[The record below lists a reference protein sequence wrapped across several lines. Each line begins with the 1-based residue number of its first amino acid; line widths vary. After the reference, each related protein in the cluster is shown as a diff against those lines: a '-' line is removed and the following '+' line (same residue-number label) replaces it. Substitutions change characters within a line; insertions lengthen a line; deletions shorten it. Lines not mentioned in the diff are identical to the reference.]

1 MIDTVASVLAAL
13 LAAQTPEPSVNPQ
26 PADQP
31 IVTEDNTA
39 EQQDRAKEGVQSPT
53 ERAAGASIVSDAAP
67 EADPTA
73 WDVNNPPLPRRPVTV
88 DTDEGTWMNLDV
100 SPDGRTL
107 VFDLLG
113 DIYTLPIAGGTPTR
127 IAEGLAWEQ
136 LPRFSPDGARIA
148 FTSDRGG
155 GDNIWIMDRTGAN
168 KFALTDEDFRLLSQ
182 PAWSPDGRFVVAR
195 KHFTTQRSLGTGE
208 LWLYALAGGKGAAL
222 VERKSK
228 ELQKELGEPAYA
240 PDGSAVY
247 YTRNVTPGPIF
258 EYAQDSN
265 GDVFDIEKVDVASGE
280 VSTVAS
286 GAGGSIRATPSPDG
300 KRLAFARRVN
310 GQSTLFV
317 KDLTSGAERAL
328 PATLDRDL
336 QETWAVH
343 GVYPTMAWLPDNRT
357 VVFWAGGHINR
368 IDVDGGAGPTVIP
381 FRVTD
386 TRDVID
392 PIRPRIEVAPASFQ
406 TTMPRF
412 ATVSPD
418 GRTVV
423 YETLGHLWTK
433 PVAGGEAK
441 RLTRA
446 SDGAEELFPAWSRD
460 GRQLAYVRWTD
471 AELGQVRVIDM
482 GSGRE
487 RTVSDQPGH
496 YRRPAWAPDGRSLV
510 VEAGKG
516 GYITSPRWSERSGVL
531 RMPTDGSGTVTR
543 VATDGTGPHFG
554 ATTDRIY
561 FTTAAEQGTQLVSVD
576 ANGKDQRVHAAGDL
590 VTEYQVSPDGA
601 ALAFAE
607 DYNAF
612 VMPFVPA
619 GSIKFGASAEAS
631 ELPVTRVSDK
641 AATYLGWTGNGQRL
655 SWTFGPGLYAVD
667 RARVFQRRAKDE
679 KFAVPTAP
687 LTSLSQTVRAD
698 VPTGTVAFT
707 GAKIVTMNGPNGGVI
722 ENGTVV
728 VQGNRILA
736 VGDASTA
743 IPAGARRVD
752 ATGKTI
758 LPGFIDGHAHGA
770 QGDDDIVP
778 QANWVEHAELAYG
791 VTTIHDPS
799 SKASEIFTASER
811 QRVGDILAP
820 RIFSSGEIVY
830 GAKAPGVYAVINSL
844 EDAQDHVDR
853 LKAQGA
859 HSIKNYNQP
868 RRDQRQQVVVAA
880 HRDNIITV
888 AEGGSLY
895 GMDITLIADGNT
907 SLEHNIPQLPLY
919 KDVVDFFGQTK
930 VGNTPT
936 LVVTYS
942 GLAGDPYWRAHT
954 DVFAE
959 PILAAHAPPDHLA
972 GSKRRTIAPESDYVD
987 DDSAAQALKLR
998 RAGVPISIGAH
1009 GQEEGLG
1016 AHWELWSF
1024 VRGGW
1029 SPMEALE
1036 AATIVPARAYGFDRD
1051 LGSLEAGKL
1060 ADLVVI
1066 DGDPTADIRQSSRV
1080 SKVMLNGRL
1089 YDAMTLNEEVT
1100 GDRRRA
1106 PYFWE

>member
-1 MIDTVASVLAAL
+1 MIHSALALA
-13 LAAQTPEPSVNPQ
+13 LAAQPAPAVNPQ

-39 EQQDRAKEGVQSPT
+39 EQQDRAKQGTQSPT
-53 ERAAGASIVSDAAP
+53 EQAAGASIVSDAAP
-67 EADPTA
+67 EAAPTK
-73 WDVNNPPLPRRPVTV
+73 WDVNNPPLPRRAVTV
-88 DTDEGTWMNLDV
+88 DTDEGTWINLDV
-100 SPDGRTL
+100 SPDGRTI

-113 DIYTLPIAGGTPTR
+113 DIYTMPIAGGTPTR

-136 LPRFSPDGARIA
+136 LPRFSPDGTRIA

-155 GDNIWIMDRTGAN
+155 GDNIWIMNRDGSG
-168 KFALTDEDFRLLSQ
+168 KDALTEEDFRLLSQ
-182 PAWSPDGRFVVAR
+182 PTWSPDGRFIVAR

-222 VERKSK
+222 VERRDKA
-228 ELQKELGEPAYA
+228 LQKELGEPVYA

-247 YTRNVTPGPIF
+247 YSRNVTPGPIF

-265 GDVFDIEKVDVASGE
+265 GDVFDIERVDVATGE

-300 KRLAFARRVN
+300 RRLAFARRVD
-310 GQSTLFV
+310 GRTTLFV
-317 KDLTSGAERAL
+317 KDLTSGVERPL

-343 GVYPTMAWLPDNRT
+343 GVYPTMDWLPDNRT

-368 IDVDGGAGPTVIP
+368 IDVDSGAGPTVIP

-386 TRDVID
+386 TREVID
-392 PIRPRIEVAPASFQ
+392 PIRPQIEVAPNTFQ

-412 ATVSPD
+412 ASVSPD

-423 YETLGHLWTK
+423 YETLGQLFTR
-433 PVAGGEAK
+433 PVAGGEAR

-446 SDGAEELFPAWSRD
+446 TDDAQELFPAWSRD

-471 AELGQVRVIDM
+471 ADLGQVRVIDM

-496 YRRPAWAPDGRSLV
+496 YRRPVFAPDGRSLV

-531 RMPTDGSGTVTR
+531 RMPVDGGR
-543 VATDGTGPHFG
+543 ATLVSKQGTGPHFG
-554 ATTDRIY
+554 ASSERIY
-561 FTTAAEQGTQLVSVD
+561 FTTAAEQGTQFVSVD
-576 ANGKDQRVHAAGDL
+576 AGGKDQRVHAAGDL
-590 VTEYQVSPDGA
+590 VTEYQVSPDGQ

-612 VMPFVPA
+612 VMPFVAA

-641 AATYLGWTGNGQRL
+641 AATYLGWTAGGGRL
-655 SWTFGPGLYAVD
+655 SWTVGPDLFLAD
-667 RARVFQRRAKDE
+667 RAQAFQRRVKDQ

-687 LTSLSQTVRAD
+687 TTSLSQTVRAD

-707 GAKIVTMNGPNGGVI
+707 GAKVVTMAGAGGGVI

-736 VGDASTA
+736 VGDASTT
-743 IPAGARRVD
+743 IPAGAKRVD

-778 QANWVEHAELAYG
+778 RQNWVEHSELAYG

-799 SKASEIFTASER
+799 SRASEIFTAAER
-811 QRVGDILAP
+811 QRTGDILAP

-844 EDAQDHVDR
+844 DDAQDHVDR

-868 RRDQRQQVVVAA
+868 RREQRQQVVVAA

-895 GMDITLIADGNT
+895 GMDIALIADGNT

-919 KDVVDFFGQTK
+919 RDVVDFFGQTK

-987 DDSAAQALKLR
+987 ADSAREALKLR

-1066 DGDPTADIRQSSRV
+1066 DGDPTVDIRQSSRV

-1089 YDAMTLNEEVT
+1089 YDAVSLNEEVT
-1100 GDRRRA
+1100 GDRRRQ